1 MVFFKNGFQI
11 FRFAVKFS
19 FFCKVIMLFSLS
31 LFKTLN
37 FLTIIAN
44 FLCQKIEWS
53 IINVRKE
60 QCDVVCPL
68 LKDNVRFY
76 CWKYGRKESGILC
89 QPAGY
94 NPNKPEYYPGPSLFS
109 I

>member
-1 MVFFKNGFQI
+1 MLFPLSFFKF
-11 FRFAVKFS
+11 
-19 FFCKVIMLFSLS
+19 
-31 LFKTLN
+31 LN

-44 FLCQKIEWS
+44 FACQKIEWS
-53 IINVRKE
+53 IIDFQKE
-60 QCDVVCPL
+60 RCGVVCPL
-68 LKDNVRFY
+68 LRDNVRFY
-76 CWKYGRKESGILC
+76 CWKHGRKESGILC